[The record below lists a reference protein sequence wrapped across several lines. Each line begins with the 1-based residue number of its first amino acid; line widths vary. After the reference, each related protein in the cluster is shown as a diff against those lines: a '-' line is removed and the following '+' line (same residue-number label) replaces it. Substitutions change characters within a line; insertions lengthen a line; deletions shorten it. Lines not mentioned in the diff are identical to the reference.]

1 LFEGGVSVYGVYPD
15 SLWGGRAIS
24 KKGEQMFLANSESKV
39 AMELQHTHTRARI

>member
-1 LFEGGVSVYGVYPD
+1 VYVEYILIPF
-15 SLWGGRAIS
+15 WGGGATS